1 MAQDYT
7 FGHMTDHAE
16 PSFGSTQR
24 PAGRWDLPREGD
36 VLALRY
42 RVEQVRG
49 QTGHELVL
57 FASHIDLGQRV
68 LVRML
73 SPEASD
79 LPDVVSRFQ
88 RSARKAL
95 ENRSEHAERVID
107 FGRLESGCPYRVSEL
122 PHGPSLAE
130 ILEVRGA
137 LPIQEVAN
145 VMISACEA
153 VAEVHANNLLHRGL
167 CPASMFIER
176 RADGTPLVRV
186 VDFGSAGGSP
196 HEALLGHELSIV
208 GADLMSSALP
218 YTAPEQLRHPATVD
232 ARADLWALG
241 AICYELLVGRAPFRA
256 ENPVTLLSMI
266 AADPPTPPGSLRHDV
281 PESLEHLVLDCLAK
295 DPGQRPSSA
304 LELVNTLLPF
314 ASPELDE
321 LGQRVQRILRRSS
334 HPVVPGAQSGSLRP
348 SHSLGPVSSRAPRS
362 YRTEATFDLGVEGV
376 GRRSSLSSS
385 SVRPSL
391 LNREVTAR
399 GSVAPDASNPW
410 PIAIVAVALSLVGAV
425 VTTVLLKDE
434 VPGFSATAEYAPKAA
449 ALANAAPENVERD
462 TNQGSVGN
470 APSDAP
476 GLKPA
481 TTVGR
486 APSPKAAS
494 EGSVAGTVKA
504 SQSSEGDSRRTSA
517 KATAPT
523 ETVTASAVLQPK
535 ATDAKRDSSLSN
547 SALGNS
553 ALSSPVLNNSASA
566 SKRTSEPVPSKLA
579 SSESLAVVAAAQ
591 PAAKPEADLFN
602 GVE

>member
-79 LPDVVSRFQ
+79 LPEVVSRFQ

-153 VAEVHANNLLHRGL
+153 VAEVHANNLLQRGL

-186 VDFGSAGGSP
+186 VDFGSAGGST

-218 YTAPEQLRHPATVD
+218 YTAPEQLRHPAAVD

-295 DPGQRPSSA
+295 DPAQRPSSA

-348 SHSLGPVSSRAPRS
+348 SHSLGPTSSRAPRS
-362 YRTEATFDLGVEGV
+362 YRAEATFDLGVEGV
-376 GRRSSLSSS
+376 GRRSSLPSS
-385 SVRPSL
+385 SVRPSFV
-391 LNREVTAR
+391 NRELTAR
-399 GSVAPDASNPW
+399 GSVAPDSSNPW

-434 VPGFSATAEYAPKAA
+434 VPGFPAAAEYAPKTA
-449 ALANAAPENVERD
+449 ALANATPESVDRD
-462 TNQGSVGN
+462 AQHASVGN
-470 APSDAP
+470 APLDAP
-476 GLKPA
+476 GLKPG

-504 SQSSEGDSRRTSA
+504 NQPSGADSRPTSS

-523 ETVTASAVLQPK
+523 DTVTASAVLQPK
-535 ATDAKRDSSLSN
+535 VTHAKRDSSL
-547 SALGNS
+547 G
-553 ALSSPVLNNSASA
+553 SSVLNNSASA
-566 SKRTSEPVPSKLA
+566 SKPASEQVPSKLA
-579 SSESLAVVAAAQ
+579 PSESLAAVAAAQ